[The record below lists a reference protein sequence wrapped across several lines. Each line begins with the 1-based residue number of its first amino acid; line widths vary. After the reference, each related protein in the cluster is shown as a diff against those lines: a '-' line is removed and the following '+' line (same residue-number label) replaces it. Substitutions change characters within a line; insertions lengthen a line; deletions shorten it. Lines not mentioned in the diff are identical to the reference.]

1 MDNAFVG
8 QTPGSGEYGTAEGNR
23 AFPGK
28 LTKRAVPG
36 PLFDG
41 SGNTLGQ
48 EKPPWNHVPIPWVHN
63 DVDVLIEKV
72 AFDDAQ
78 IHKEEEWAMIGRSW
92 RRPTEGALAVSHR
105 P

>member
-1 MDNAFVG
+1 MDNALAG
-8 QTPGSGEYGTAEGNR
+8 ETPGAGEYGTADGDR

-36 PLFDG
+36 PLLDG

-48 EKPPWNHVPIPWVHN
+48 EKPPWNHVPIPGVHN

-78 IHKEEEWAMIGRSW
+78 VHKVAERAMIGASW
-92 RRPTEGALAVSHR
+92 RRLTDGALAASPR